1 MKKIYLLKT
10 FKISVSIACLFCMI
24 MLSNSAHPDETK
36 WLSIGSLHSW
46 YSSAGCEREIGRT
59 LREFDQQDGLRWPA
73 QFNLQDCAVA
83 KALWIGTTNY
93 TDPIVNQTYEHKV
106 VHVGPRG
113 LDETS
118 EFMPVEFK
126 LYAKYQHPTVVVD
139 GLLASHT
146 AYEDLVD
153 EIDETMK
160 ADRMLYNV
168 VNTSVGITM
177 TRRIYA
183 FSQQY
188 NDNYFIH
195 ECTFKN
201 TGIYD
206 KAGNKHNKTLT
217 GVIIFF
223 QFRLAPCREPG
234 LGGLYYMPQSA
245 SWGHNEM
252 NHVLHPF
259 YGDELRCFYSWQGLH
274 SKCTFDNIGSPYI
287 AAGGRLGA
295 AQFPGVITLHADKS
309 ASDKSDDPQ
318 QPFSTPYLDSG
329 ADITRSND
337 QFNPATMTKEY
348 AVMNAG
354 HTPLTHAQYVGSGYP
369 DLFEPISQSGKSQCV
384 GYGPYDIMP
393 GDSIR
398 IVFAEGV
405 SGLSRAM
412 CETIGTDWQ
421 TGAAPFTLPDGST
434 TNAADEFKN
443 AWVFTGI
450 DSILKT
456 FGNAKT
462 NWESGFAIPQPPPPP
477 NVFEVN
483 SGGDRILLD
492 WEDNAESW
500 PNFVGYRVYRAI
512 HKPDTTFDMIF
523 ECGPGTSNPDVVSEF
538 MDRTAQ
544 RGFDYYYYVT
554 SFDDGTTNIS
564 HPGVSLESSLFW
576 TRTIEPAYLRRP
588 AAESMSQIRVVPN
601 PYNIRA
607 KNLQFGT
614 SGPDRIMF
622 LDLPPAC
629 TIKIYTERGDLINT
643 IEHTDGSGDEAWESV
658 TSSRQVVVSGVYI
671 AHFKTP
677 DGQSAF
683 RKFVIIR

>member
-1 MKKIYLLKT
+1 MKTPYHSKYLLLA
-10 FKISVSIACLFCMI
+10 IWLLGCLGF
-24 MLSNSAHPDETK
+24 LLHGNPVHSDETK
-36 WLSIGSLHSW
+36 WISIGSLHSW

-73 QFNLQDCAVA
+73 QFSLQDCEVA
-83 KALWIGTTNY
+83 KALWIGATNY
-93 TDPIVNQTYEHKV
+93 TDPIVNQTFEHKV

-113 LDETS
+113 LDEVS

-126 LYAKYQHPTVVVD
+126 LIARFPHPTVVVD

-153 EIDETMK
+153 EIDETLK

-168 VNTSVGITM
+168 VNTSLGITM
-177 TRRIYA
+177 IRRIYA

-195 ECTFKN
+195 EYIFKN

-206 KAGNKHNKTLT
+206 KAGNTQRQRLT
-217 GVIIFF
+217 GVIFF
-223 QFRLAPCREPG
+223 YQFRLAPCRESG
-234 LGGLYYMPQSA
+234 LGGLYYLPQSA

-259 YGDELRCFYSWQGLH
+259 YGDPWRGFYSWHGLH
-274 SKCTFDNIGSPYI
+274 SKCTFDNIGGPYI
-287 AAGGRLGA
+287 KAGGRLGA
-295 AQFPGVITLHADKS
+295 AQFPGVVTLYADKS
-309 ASDKSDDPQ
+309 ATDQTDDPQ

-337 QFNPATMTKEY
+337 QFNPITMSKEY
-348 AVMNAG
+348 AVMNSG
-354 HTPLTHAQYVGSGYP
+354 HTPLTHAQYVGTGYP
-369 DLFEPISQSGKSQCV
+369 DLFEPISQSGKSQCL
-384 GYGPYDIMP
+384 GYGPYDLAP

-405 SGLSRAM
+405 NGLSRNM
-412 CETIGTDWQ
+412 CDAIGRQWL
-421 TGAAPFTLPDGST
+421 TGSAPYILPDGKT
-434 TNAADEFKN
+434 TNNADEFKN

-456 FGNAKT
+456 FANAKA

-477 NVFEVN
+477 NVFEVT
-483 SGGDRILLD
+483 SGGDRIMLD
-492 WEDNAESW
+492 WADNAASW

-512 HKPDTTFDMIF
+512 HKPDTTFDLIF
-523 ECGPGTSNPDVVSEF
+523 ECGAGTSHPEVVSQF
-538 MDRTAQ
+538 MDKTAQ

-554 SFDDGTTNIS
+554 SYDNGSTNLM
-564 HPGVSLESSLFW
+564 HPGVPLESSLFW

-588 AAESMSQIRVVPN
+588 AAERLSQIRVVPN

-607 KNLQFGT
+607 KNLQYGV

-629 TIKIYTERGDLINT
+629 TIRIYTERGDLIHT

-671 AHFKTP
+671 AHFQTP

>member
-1 MKKIYLLKT
+1 MKTRSVSEML
-10 FKISVSIACLFCMI
+10 KISVAINCLLVAL
-24 MLSNSAHPDETK
+24 MLSSAARPDETK
-36 WLSIGSLHSW
+36 WISIGSLHSW

-59 LREFDQQDGLRWPA
+59 LRSADQQDGLRWPA
-73 QFNLQDCAVA
+73 QFNWQDCQVA

-93 TDPIVNQTYEHKV
+93 ADPIVDQTFDYKV

-113 LDETS
+113 LDEVS

-126 LYAKYQHPTVVVD
+126 LIAKFQHPTVVVD

-146 AYEDLVD
+146 AYMDLVD
-153 EIDETMK
+153 ELDETLK

-168 VNTSVGITM
+168 VNTAIGVTM

-195 ECTFKN
+195 EYIFKN

-217 GVIIFF
+217 GVIMFF
-223 QFRLAPCREPG
+223 QFRLAPSRETGP
-234 LGGLYYMPQSA
+234 GGLYYLPQSA

-259 YGDELRCFYSWQGLH
+259 YGDDLRCFYSWHGLH
-274 SKCTFDNIGSPYI
+274 SKCTFDNIGGPYI
-287 AAGGRLGA
+287 AVGGRLGA

-309 ASDKSDDPQ
+309 ASDKTDDQQ

-337 QFNPATMTKEY
+337 QFNPITMTKEY
-348 AVMNAG
+348 AMMNTG

-369 DLFEPISQSGKSQCV
+369 DLFEPISQSGKSQCL
-384 GYGPYDIMP
+384 GYGPYDLAP

-405 SGLSRAM
+405 SGLDRAM
-412 CETIGTDWQ
+412 CETIGTEWLS
-421 TGAAPFTLPDGST
+421 GAAPFTLPNGGT
-434 TNAADEFKN
+434 TNSADEFKN

-456 FGNAKT
+456 FGNAKQ
-462 NWESGFAIPQPPPPP
+462 NWESDFAIPQPPPPP
-477 NVFEVN
+477 NVFEVQ
-483 SGGDRILLD
+483 SGGDRIVLK
-492 WEDNAESW
+492 WADNAQSL
-500 PNFVGYRVYRAI
+500 PNFAGYRVYRAI
-512 HKPDTTFDMIF
+512 HKPDTTFNLIF
-523 ECGPGTSNPDVVSEF
+523 QCGPGTDHPDIVTEY

-554 SFDDGTTNIS
+554 SYDNGSTNTMQ
-564 HPGVSLESSLFW
+564 PGVPLESNLFW

-588 AAESMSQIRVVPN
+588 AAEKLAQIRVVPN
-601 PYNIRA
+601 PFNIRA
-607 KNLQFGT
+607 KNLQFGD

-622 LDLPPAC
+622 LDLPPVC
-629 TIKIYTERGDLINT
+629 TIKIFTERGDLIYT
-643 IEHTDGSGDEAWESV
+643 LEHTDGSGDEAWESI

-671 AHFKTP
+671 AYFETP
-677 DGQSAF
+677 DGQSTF

>member
-1 MKKIYLLKT
+1 MKT
-10 FKISVSIACLFCMI
+10 RSVSEIFKNSTPIICLLMVV
-24 MLSNSAHPDETK
+24 MLSGMAHSDETK
-36 WLSIGSLHSW
+36 WISIGSLHSW

-73 QFNLQDCAVA
+73 QFNLQDCEVA

-93 TDPIVNQTYEHKV
+93 TDPIVNKTFEHKV

-113 LDETS
+113 LDEVS

-126 LYAKYQHPTVVVD
+126 LFARFQHPTVVVD

-153 EIDETMK
+153 ELDDTMK

-168 VNTSVGITM
+168 VNTSIGVTM

-195 ECTFKN
+195 ECIFKN

-206 KAGNKHNKTLT
+206 KAGNKHNNTLN

-234 LGGLYYMPQSA
+234 LGGLYYLPQSA

-259 YGDELRCFYSWQGLH
+259 YGDELRCFYSWHGLH
-274 SKCTFDNIGSPYI
+274 SKCTFDNIGGPYI

-295 AQFPGVITLHADKS
+295 AQFPGVITLHADVS
-309 ASDKSDDPQ
+309 ATDKTDDQQ

-337 QFNPATMTKEY
+337 QFNPATMAKEY
-348 AVMNAG
+348 AVMNTG
-354 HTPLTHAQYVGSGYP
+354 HTPLTHAQYVGNGYP
-369 DLFEPISQSGKSQCV
+369 DLFEPISQSGKCQCL
-384 GYGPYDIMP
+384 GYGPYDLAP
-393 GDSIR
+393 GDSVR
-398 IVFAEGV
+398 IVFAEGI

-412 CETIGTDWQ
+412 CEQIGAEWL

-434 TNAADEFKN
+434 TNTADDFKN

-456 FGNAKT
+456 FERAKE
-462 NWESGFAIPQPPPPP
+462 NWENGFTIPQPPPPP
-477 NVFEVN
+477 NVFEVK

-492 WEDNAESW
+492 WSDNPESW
-500 PNFVGYRVYRAI
+500 HNFAGYRLYRAI
-512 HKPDTTFDMIF
+512 HKPDTTFDLIF
-523 ECGPGTSNPDVVSEF
+523 QCGTGTDHPDNVSEF
-538 MDRTAQ
+538 MDKTAQ

-554 SFDDGTTNIS
+554 SYDNGSTNTIQ
-564 HPGVSLESSLFW
+564 PGVPLESSLFW

-588 AAESMSQIRVVPN
+588 AAESMAQIRVVPN

-607 KNLQFGT
+607 KNLQFGI

-622 LDLPPAC
+622 LDLPPVC

-643 IEHTDGSGDEAWESV
+643 LEHTDGSGDEAWESV
-658 TSSRQVVVSGVYI
+658 TSSRQVVVSGVYV
-671 AHFKTP
+671 AYFETP
-677 DGQSAF
+677 EGKSAF